1 MKKILDNPEESI
13 DGIRMALD
21 ITDRTIARYISE
33 LKEFKIIDRI
43 GPNNGGTSIA
53 TVNVR

>member
-1 MKKILDNPEESI
+1 
-13 DGIRMALD
+13 MALD